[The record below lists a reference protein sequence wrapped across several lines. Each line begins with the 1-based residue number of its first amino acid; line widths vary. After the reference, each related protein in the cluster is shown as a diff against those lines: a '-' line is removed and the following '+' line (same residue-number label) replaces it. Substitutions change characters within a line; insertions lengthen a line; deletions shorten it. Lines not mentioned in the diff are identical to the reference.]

1 MKKERQ
7 KGSITVEATLFIP
20 IFLFAFMSIY
30 SLVSFARAQLLIQY
44 AADQAAREV
53 AQYSSLS
60 GCKLLCCVID
70 QRQIFLNFFQAAA
83 KTGRLLSCSLICV
96 QNTCFFQNIAS
107 TDNGKRRIKYRSVLR
122 INRRGR

>member
-53 AQYSSLS
+53 AQYSYILGKNRNFGRLS
-60 GCKLLCCVID
+60 G
-70 QRQIFLNFFQAAA
+70 NGAGG
-83 KTGRLLSCSLICV
+83 GRL
-96 QNTCFFQNIAS
+96 
-107 TDNGKRRIKYRSVLR
+107 
-122 INRRGR
+122 

>member
-53 AQYSSLS
+53 AQYSYILE
-60 GCKLLCCVID
+60 
-70 QRQIFLNFFQAAA
+70 
-83 KTGRLLSCSLICV
+83 KTGILNAYQGTGQEAAGFGSSLKEIC
-96 QNTCFFQNIAS
+96 
-107 TDNGKRRIKYRSVLR
+107 L
-122 INRRGR
+122 

>member
-53 AQYSSLS
+53 AQYSYILE
-60 GCKLLCCVID
+60 
-70 QRQIFLNFFQAAA
+70 
-83 KTGRLLSCSLICV
+83 KTGILLSLIHILPAGNEYYGFCPEH
-96 QNTCFFQNIAS
+96 
-107 TDNGKRRIKYRSVLR
+107 
-122 INRRGR
+122 

>member
-44 AADQAAREV
+44 AADQAARRLPST
-53 AQYSSLS
+53 A
-60 GCKLLCCVID
+60 
-70 QRQIFLNFFQAAA
+70 IFWKKQVF
-83 KTGRLLSCSLICV
+83 
-96 QNTCFFQNIAS
+96 
-107 TDNGKRRIKYRSVLR
+107 
-122 INRRGR
+122 